1 MLPTR
6 LQFCGH
12 VDTYSVFLSALGAM
26 WRPQIRGGK
35 KFVPSDSYLL
45 ATRARRGAT
54 RGTCADGAGNV
65 SLRFGAVAHFRLP
78 LRFSLFVFEC
88 PPVLFL

>member
-1 MLPTR
+1 
-6 LQFCGH
+6 
-12 VDTYSVFLSALGAM
+12 M

-65 SLRFGAVAHFRLP
+65 SSTFGLWHISGYLFV
-78 LRFSLFVFEC
+78 SLF
-88 PPVLFL
+88 LFLNALQFSFYK